1 MRGELTVHEE
11 RGGKEKTGEE
21 RERGL
26 EEKNDMVDRRDK
38 RQGR

>member
-11 RGGKEKTGEE
+11 RGGTEKTGEE

>member
-21 RERGL
+21 RESERVRG
-26 EEKNDMVDRRDK
+26 EK
-38 RQGR
+38 